1 LGGIEALM
9 AASVEDLVAIKG
21 IGPVVAAHIVGFM
34 AQAHN
39 REAIAHLLAAGI
51 HWPEVERSAS
61 TSDEPSAAPLSGKTF
76 VITGTLSRP
85 REEFAARL
93 QGLGAKVTGS
103 VSKKTDYL
111 LAGAEAGS
119 KLAKAETLGVAVID
133 EAGLE
138 SLIARLQT
146 PLGEDGR
153 SDTP

>member
-1 LGGIEALM
+1 MSGRDIVA
-9 AASVEDLVAIKG
+9 EDLD
-21 IGPVVAAHIVGFM
+21 HIRRKF
-34 AQAHN
+34 
-39 REAIAHLLAAGI
+39 AGNA
-51 HWPEVERSAS
+51 VF
-61 TSDEPSAAPLSGKTF
+61 DDKTV

-119 KLAKAETLGVAVID
+119 KLDRAETLGVTVIG
-133 EAGLE
+133 EVGLE
-138 SLIARLQT
+138 SLIARLQA
-146 PLGEDGR
+146 PLGDDGR